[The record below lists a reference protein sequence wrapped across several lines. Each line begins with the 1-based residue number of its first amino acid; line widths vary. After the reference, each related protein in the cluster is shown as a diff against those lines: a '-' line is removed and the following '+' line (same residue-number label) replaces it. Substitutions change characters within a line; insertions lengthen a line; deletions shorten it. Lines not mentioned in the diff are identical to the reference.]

1 MKIILTNGTE
11 LEPIIVTGNKKTVQ
25 GASRDVLSFIFGEDV
40 SLDEMDR
47 LFSVENCETITIID
61 GENEYVYNGYVIRA
75 ELVRSPVVI
84 TPATENA
91 AEVTENRVTVS
102 MGQRT
107 YTESQ
112 IASLTETIDM
122 LVMESLMSE

>member
-25 GASRDVLSFIFGEDV
+25 GASRDVLSFIFSEDV

-61 GENEYVYNGYVIRA
+61 GENEYIYNGYVIRA
-75 ELVRSPVVI
+75 ELTRSPVEVS
-84 TPATENA
+84 PATESNA
-91 AEVTENRVTVS
+91 AVIENRVTVS

-107 YTESQ
+107 YTETQ
-112 IASLTETIDM
+112 IASLTETIDV
-122 LVMESLMSE
+122 LVMESLMA